1 MWRMSSRRAPDV
13 ILTTWFMKM
22 FHWWSFW
29 GSEEAKRWGES
40 TQRKAVCEMSPAK
53 TRELPDST
61 CSSSHGYA
69 HGLNFEREPGE
80 DARTAMTSESAL
92 LVRESPAGYMNDT
105 KLPNLWNGRINAYS
119 ILLCQSFAA
128 ILTLNVIS
136 GFLMHSKSLILID
149 DNWAYSYFPP
159 KQTAINIMIVHH
171 MLYWCVG
178 DIKEYANYSLFKK

>member
-1 MWRMSSRRAPDV
+1 MLWYDVTYELQTGSRRYLNDMIYENVSLVEFLGGRRRPSVGERAPRGRLCV
-13 ILTTWFMKM
+13 KWVQPRR
-22 FHWWSFW
+22 
-29 GSEEAKRWGES
+29 EA
-40 TQRKAVCEMSPAK
+40 Q
-53 TRELPDST
+53 LPDST

-119 ILLCQSFAA
+119 VLLQPIFAA

-136 GFLMHSKSLILID
+136 GFLMRSKSLILID
-149 DNWAYSYFPP
+149 DNWAYSYFPR
-159 KQTAINIMIVHH
+159 K
-171 MLYWCVG
+171 
-178 DIKEYANYSLFKK
+178 ANSYKHYDCPPHALLVCGWH